1 MNIDI
6 TNEELKKKA
15 KEKIQQKYF
24 GQKLNEGV
32 LLLSYTNDIS
42 IEGGIKLLL
51 DNVENLIQNYGLQII
66 ITGKMSLN
74 GQKYKEYLES
84 IESLLK
90 KYPYNFFAPKKDYLT
105 DNILINYG
113 SDFGLILSTIEV
125 GNVIQHDYFI
135 SGTPVI
141 AYKIGGIKDTVT
153 EYNVM
158 DKKGNGILFDNIENN
173 NFISAIIKA
182 VKLFNNRLEYEQC
195 RSNAFNS
202 TKDVMD
208 VARAWATE
216 FYRLKG
222 KIFFDNKEVEK
233 ETLEFHKNLE
243 EKTNQFDSEMANY
256 NDKIYIFNYDT
267 SNEEQNININNNKKK
282 TNINKNESENISE
295 NEDEED
301 IFLNIS
307 FIYEVEK
314 GKKYNLI
321 QISGSWDNWK
331 EKTELKYDPLNNRWK
346 CIKSLPKGKK
356 FLYKYLLDG
365 NWTVNKKERIETQGD
380 IVNNMVKIA

>member
-1 MNIDI
+1 MNL
-6 TNEELKKKA
+6 T
-15 KEKIQQKYF
+15 
-24 GQKLNEGV
+24 
-32 LLLSYTNDIS
+32 
-42 IEGGIKLLL
+42 
-51 DNVENLIQNYGLQII
+51 
-66 ITGKMSLN
+66 
-74 GQKYKEYLES
+74 GQKYKEYIEN
-84 IESLLK
+84 IESLSK
-90 KYPYNFFAPKKDYLT
+90 KYPYNFYATKKDYTT

-113 SDFGLILSTIEV
+113 SDFGLILSKIET
-125 GNVIQHDYFI
+125 GNAIQHDYFI

-141 AYKIGGIKDTVT
+141 AYKIGGIQDTVI
-153 EYNVM
+153 EYNIM

-173 NFISAIIKA
+173 NFIAAIIRA
-182 VKLFNNRLEYEQC
+182 VKLFNNKLEYEQC
-195 RSNAFNS
+195 RLNAFNT

-233 ETLEFHKNLE
+233 ETLEFNKNLE
-243 EKTNQFDSEMANY
+243 EKTTQFDSEMSRY
-256 NDKIYIFNYDT
+256 NDSEYIFNYDT
-267 SNEEQNININNNKKK
+267 GDNNDNVKNKNSKS
-282 TNINKNESENISE
+282 KNESENISE

-301 IFLNIS
+301 IYLDIS

-314 GKKYNLI
+314 GKKYNMV

-331 EKTELKYDPLNNRWK
+331 EKIELKYDPLNNRWK

-365 NWTVNKKERIETQGD
+365 NWTVNKNERTESQGD
-380 IVNNMVKIA
+380 IMNNMVKIA